1 MVHAPRR
8 KGAGCGVIVL
18 LMLLVAGGAFA
29 YVCWH
34 QQTTPVD
41 LARQLLQRFNP
52 PPAPV
57 APSPAE
63 EVAPMPPPEDEPEPT
78 PPRLTAQREPATPP
92 APAAPV
98 PEPAPEPSA
107 PVAAPAVIDPL
118 TWLRENR
125 PLWPHEVA
133 LTTPVRFSLKADG
146 QAVGSVLLPTGS
158 LVRLLNLDGDQV
170 TVSHQ
175 TESRAIPMDATDLL
189 VRARL
194 EIDRRN
200 ALVILA
206 ATRNGTRS
214 ATATTAAPTSVTA
227 VPDFRARGAFTHPGG
242 LHTKADLDRIKA
254 KVAAREH
261 PWIDAWEQ
269 FITDRKAQ
277 DTYRPSPGPNMP
289 SRQRA
294 QDDATAMYYNAL
306 RWYISGD
313 KGHAECAMRIANAW
327 SESVNARPAN
337 DYLSGI
343 PTGSFALAGEL
354 LRVYPGWSA
363 ADFKRF
369 KTMLVEHWYP
379 KCHEFLTTH
388 GGTADSAYWAN
399 WDACNMVG
407 VLAIGVLCDD
417 REKFDEAVE
426 YFKNGK
432 GMGSIKNAVPFRY
445 PGGLGQ
451 WQESGRDQAHTMGGQ
466 GLLSEFCQV
475 AWNQGLD
482 LFAYAD
488 NQLLAGAEYTAQY
501 TQWKGVPYTYYTN
514 SSNANQSYISTNYH
528 GRLDASHFELLYNH
542 YVVRRGLKAPN
553 VKRFAELKRPEP
565 GEIDIFGYGTLV
577 YTLDKTASP
586 YPVLPV
592 PPVPQ
597 DLTATAGLG
606 RVELK
611 WSPSGAYSTHGYEI
625 SRATAPGGPYTS
637 IHSTNRWT
645 TPRHTD
651 TQVENGTTYY
661 YKVAALNNTGTSAPS
676 APAGSKPLAG
686 GPLPSGWL
694 AANIG
699 AAAAT
704 TGDSYADVANTTF
717 IVAATGSGIGGEAD
731 NCHYVYKRV
740 TGDFTITARLID
752 RKGDMHKMGLMMRE
766 SPSADAKMLTLTL
779 GEIGGRQARF
789 GTRDTTG
796 GATKT
801 RSGNDYTWI
810 PVWFR
815 LQRTGDDFTAA
826 QSSDG
831 VTWFPIT
838 TSTVSMRKTF
848 LVGLAAAS
856 GDKAKGDSSAGFD
869 NVTLAVTP
877 PPEPAAPTALAAL
890 AATTPNDGEVQLTWK
905 NNATNQTG
913 FKVESSTDGEL
924 FYEIADLAADATH
937 FVNTGLSTPAGLH
950 YRVRAYN
957 TGGYSPYSNTA
968 GLTAPQGIRTE
979 VNSPGASSGL

>member
-1 MVHAPRR
+1 MVQTPRR
-8 KGAGCGVIVL
+8 QGAGCGAILL
-18 LMLLVAGGAFA
+18 LMLLLAGGALA
-29 YVCWH
+29 YVCWQH
-34 QQTTPVD
+34 QATPAD
-41 LARQLLQRFNP
+41 LARQLLQRFHPQPAPAAAP
-52 PPAPV
+52 PPA
-57 APSPAE
+57 
-63 EVAPMPPPEDEPEPT
+63 EVAPLTRPEDEPEPT
-78 PPRLTAQREPATPP
+78 PPPVTAKPEAAAPVEPT
-92 APAAPV
+92 APAPV
-98 PEPAPEPSA
+98 PEPAP
-107 PVAAPAVIDPL
+107 VAPAVIDPL
-118 TWLRENR
+118 AWLRESR
-125 PLWPHEVA
+125 THWPYEVA
-133 LTTPVRFSLKADG
+133 LTLPVRFQLKSDG
-146 QAVGSVLLPTGS
+146 QSVGSVLLPPGS
-158 LVRLLNLDGDQV
+158 LVHLLTIDGDQV
-170 TVSHQ
+170 TVAHQ

-189 VRARL
+189 ARARI

-200 ALVILA
+200 ALVALA
-206 ATRNGTRS
+206 ATRSSTRP
-214 ATATTAAPTSVTA
+214 ATVTA
-227 VPDFRARGAFTHPGG
+227 GTTPPPASGALPDLRPRGAFTHPGG
-242 LHTKADLDRIKA
+242 LHTKADLDRMKS
-254 KVAAREH
+254 KVAAGEH
-261 PWIDAWEQ
+261 PWIDAWAQ

-277 DTYRPSPGPNMP
+277 DTYKASPGANMP

-313 KGHAECAMRIANAW
+313 KSHAECAVRIANAW
-327 SESVNARPAN
+327 SEAVDARPAN

-354 LRVYPGWSA
+354 LRVYPGWSGS
-363 ADFKRF
+363 DFKRF
-369 KTMLVEHWYP
+369 KKMLVEHWYP
-379 KCHEFLTTH
+379 KSHEFLTTH
-388 GGTADSAYWAN
+388 GGAADSAYWAN
-399 WDACNMVG
+399 WDACNMLG

-417 REKFDEAVE
+417 RDKFDEAVE

-475 AWNQGLD
+475 AWNQGID

-501 TQWKGVPYTYYTN
+501 TLWKGVPYTYYTN

-553 VKRFAELKRPEP
+553 VRRFAELRRPEP
-565 GEIDIFGYGTLV
+565 GEIDVFGYGTLV
-577 YTLDKTASP
+577 YTLDKAASP

-611 WSPSGAYSTHGYEI
+611 WSPSGAYSAHGYEI
-625 SRATAPGGPYTS
+625 SRATAPDGPYAA

-645 TPRHTD
+645 TPLHTD
-651 TQVENGTTYY
+651 TQVENGTVYY
-661 YKVAALNNTGTSAPS
+661 YRVAALNNTGASAPS
-676 APAGSKPLAG
+676 APASAKPLAG
-686 GPLPSGWL
+686 GPLPAGWL

-699 AAAAT
+699 TAGAV
-704 TGDSYADVANTTF
+704 TGDSHADVANSTV
-717 IVAATGSGIGGEAD
+717 IVPAAGSGIGGGAD

-752 RKGDMHKMGLMMRE
+752 RKGGVHKMGLMMRE
-766 SPSADAKMLTLTL
+766 GAADDARMLALTL
-779 GEIGGRQARF
+779 GEVGGRQTRF

-810 PVWFR
+810 PAWFR
-815 LQRTGDDFTAA
+815 LQRTGDDFTAS

-831 VTWFPIT
+831 VTWFPIA

-848 LVGLAAAS
+848 LVGLAAAA
-856 GDKAKGDSSAGFD
+856 GDKAKGEPGTTAFD

-877 PPEPAAPTALAAL
+877 PAGPAAPTALAA
-890 AATTPNDGEVQLTWK
+890 TTPDGGEVQLTWK
-905 NNATNQTG
+905 NHATNQTG
-913 FKVESSTDGEL
+913 FKVEVSTDGEL
-924 FYEIADLAADATH
+924 FYEIADLAADATR
-937 FVNTGLSTPAGLH
+937 FVNTGLSTPEGLH

-957 TGGYSPYSNTA
+957 TGGYSAYSNTA
-968 GLTAPQGIRTE
+968 GLSAP
-979 VNSPGASSGL
+979 